1 MSYDLTNLNDYEF
14 ELLIRDILEK
24 KLGIELRTYAKG
36 KDDGIDIQCYY
47 TENNTIVQVKHYCR
61 STYSSLL
68 NSLKKE
74 LEKIDKLKPEKY
86 YIVTS
91 LPLTP
96 NNVKNIYNMFSSYM
110 SDTSNIIDL
119 SEINKLLEENT
130 DIVERHYKLWLSS
143 SSILQII
150 NNQNILIDC
159 EYLIDDIKKEKHLY
173 VQTSFYKK
181 SIDILDKNHVII
193 ITGDPGVGK
202 TTLSKMLVL
211 FYLEKNYNVRYSSD
225 SSIKDIKKSILKGKN
240 KEVILIDDFLGQH
253 YLELKENY
261 AKELKTLI
269 SHSKTCNKKLI
280 LNTRITIMNE
290 AKNFFIEFNEIIKDN
305 DTVLID
311 LNEISNYEKA
321 LILYNHM
328 YFSDI
333 PKSYFNNIKKNK
345 NYYRII
351 NHNNYNPRIIEYITS
366 NYKDVE
372 YNEYVN
378 FIIDN
383 LNNPAKIW
391 ENEFVKRIE
400 KVDRIMM
407 YTIYSL
413 TNHYIDINI
422 LKESFNKR
430 LFELKDIDTTINNF
444 DSTLNRL
451 SNSLLKINIDKN
463 NNKNI
468 SVLNPS
474 INDYIF
480 NYLRYNENE
489 IMNILN
495 NAVYIEQYLNLYNKF
510 NESFINEKII
520 NLINNGNIF
529 NLKSYINIYY
539 QVLYC
544 ILEFNIQNLEITN
557 IVKDYFIKSSDNIE
571 KNTYSSFIM
580 KLYCSTLW
588 NFYNLNDVFLDVN
601 NFNKISENIDYLSII
616 DILYQIKMQYALSYN
631 DDFIKNLKKMFDKD
645 IYNFLDNFFWEKM
658 CEFSEEVVND
668 EIECYISQNDLEEL
682 DNNFDINSISKD
694 ISPVIDEL
702 SYIIEKINS
711 IVCYCYCNE
720 KDLIFSI
727 ENNYHIED
735 FFIGVLEKNYYD
747 NSYNKRYGD
756 DYIPN
761 DDMDPIDIIFD
772 RDFQ

>member
-36 KDDGIDIQCYY
+36 KDDGIDIQGYY
-47 TENNTIVQVKHYCR
+47 TENNIIVQVKHYCR

-68 NSLKKE
+68 HSLKKE
-74 LEKIDKLKPEKY
+74 LEKINKLKHEKY

-91 LPLTP
+91 LALTP
-96 NNVKNIYNMFSSYM
+96 NNIKKIYNMFSSYM
-110 SDTSNIIDL
+110 SDTSHIIDL

-225 SSIKDIKKSILKGKN
+225 SSIKDIKKSIFKGKN

-269 SHSKTCNKKLI
+269 SHSKSCNKKLI

-290 AKNFFIEFNEIIKDN
+290 AKNSFIEFNKIIKDN

-372 YNEYVN
+372 SNKYLH
-378 FIIDN
+378 FIINN

-400 KVDRIMM
+400 NVDRIMM

-413 TNHYIDINI
+413 TNNYIDLNI

-430 LFELKDIDTTINNF
+430 LFELKNIDTTINNF

-451 SNSLLKINIDKN
+451 SNSLVKINIDMN

-480 NYLRYNENE
+480 NYLRDNENE
-489 IMNILN
+489 IKNILD
-495 NAVYIEQYLNLYNKF
+495 NAVYIEQYCNLYKKT
-510 NESFINEKII
+510 NEYFIKEKII
-520 NLINNGNIF
+520 NCIYDSTIF
-529 NLKSYINIYY
+529 AFKSYTNMYY
-539 QVLYC
+539 EVLSL
-544 ILEFNIQNLEITN
+544 ILEFNIKDLN
-557 IVKDYFIKSSDNIE
+557 IISVVQDCFIKSSDNI
-571 KNTYSSFIM
+571 KINIYSSFII
-580 KLYCSTLW
+580 KLYDSILW
-588 NFYNLNDVFLDVN
+588 DFYNLNDVFLEVN
-601 NFNKISENIDYLSII
+601 NFNKISKNIDFRFMI
-616 DILYQIKMQYALSYN
+616 DILYQIKNQYALSYS
-631 DDFIKNLKKMFDKD
+631 DDFIKNLKKIFDKD
-645 IYNFLDNFFWEKM
+645 IYNFLDDFFLEEM
-658 CEFSEEVVND
+658 CEFAEEVVSDVIND
-668 EIECYISQNDLEEL
+668 YIDQNDLEEL
-682 DNNFDINSISKD
+682 DYNFDIDFIHKD
-694 ISPVIDEL
+694 ISPVIDKL

-711 IVCYCYCNE
+711 IFYYCNE
-720 KDLIFSI
+720 EELISSI
-727 ENNYHIED
+727 EYKHNIKDFFEEALYNNY
-735 FFIGVLEKNYYD
+735 YYK
-747 NSYNKRYGD
+747 SSNKIYGD
-756 DYIPN
+756 DYIPD

>member
-36 KDDGIDIQCYY
+36 KDDGIDIQGYY
-47 TENNTIVQVKHYCR
+47 TENNIIVQVKHYCR

-74 LEKIDKLKPEKY
+74 LEKINKLKPEKY

-91 LPLTP
+91 LALTP
-96 NNVKNIYNMFSSYM
+96 NNIKNIYNMFSSYI

-119 SEINKLLEENT
+119 SEINKLLEENM

-181 SIDILDKNHVII
+181 SIDILDKNDVII

-211 FYLEKNYNVRYSSD
+211 FYLKKNYNVRYSSD
-225 SSIKDIKKSILKGKN
+225 SSIKDIKKSIFKGKN

-261 AKELKTLI
+261 SKELKTLI
-269 SHSKTCNKKLI
+269 SHSKNCNKKLI
-280 LNTRITIMNE
+280 LNSRITIMNE
-290 AKNFFIEFNEIIKDN
+290 AKNSFIEFDKIIKEN
-305 DTVLID
+305 DTILID
-311 LNEISNYEKA
+311 LNEISDYEKA
-321 LILYNHM
+321 LILYNHI
-328 YFSDI
+328 YFSNI
-333 PKSYFNNIKKNK
+333 PIEYFDNIKKDK
-345 NYYRII
+345 NYYKII
-351 NHNNYNPRIIEYITS
+351 KHHNYNPRIIEYITS

-372 YNEYVN
+372 PNEYIN
-378 FIIDN
+378 FIIKNLDN
-383 LNNPAKIW
+383 PSKIW

-400 KVDRIMM
+400 KIDRIMM

-413 TNHYIDINI
+413 TNNYINLNI

-430 LFELKDIDTTINNF
+430 LFELKNIDTTINNF

-451 SNSLLKINIDKN
+451 SNSLVKINIDKN

-480 NYLRYNENE
+480 NYLRDNENE
-489 IMNILN
+489 IMSILN
-495 NAVYIEQYLNLYNKF
+495 NAVYIEQYINLYKKTD
-510 NESFINEKII
+510 ESFIKEKII
-520 NLINNGNIF
+520 KLIYDNTIF
-529 NLKSYINIYY
+529 NLKSYTNIYY
-539 QVLYC
+539 EVLSL
-544 ILEFNIQNLEITN
+544 ILEFNITNLNIIS
-557 IVKDYFIKSSDNIE
+557 IVKDCFIKSSDNI
-571 KNTYSSFIM
+571 KINTYSSFII
-580 KLYCSTLW
+580 KLYNSTLW
-588 NFYNLNDVFLDVN
+588 DFYNLNDIFLDVN
-601 NFNKISENIDYLSII
+601 NFNEISKNIDYIFII
-616 DILYQIKMQYALSYN
+616 DILYQIKNQYSLSYN
-631 DDFIKNLKKMFDKD
+631 DDFIINLTKMFDKNL
-645 IYNFLDNFFWEKM
+645 YNFLDDFFWEKIL
-658 CEFSEEVVND
+658 EFSEEVVND
-668 EIECYISQNDLEEL
+668 AVDDYVRENGVEDLSYT
-682 DNNFDINSISKD
+682 FDISYIAKD
-694 ISPVIDEL
+694 ISSVIDKL
-702 SYIIEKINS
+702 SDVIEKINS
-711 IVCYCYCNE
+711 IVFYRNKE
-720 KDLIFSI
+720 KLISDI
-727 ENNYHIED
+727 KANYDIED
-735 FFIGVLEKNYYD
+735 FFRESLYNNNYYISSD
-747 NSYNKRYGD
+747 KRYD
-756 DYIPN
+756 DNYIP
-761 DDMDPIDIIFD
+761 DDDIDQIDIIFN
-772 RDFQ
+772 RDFE